1 MSCVFEALR
10 DNEVDKIRQL
20 GSHITYKANERIFRE
35 GDEADCMYFLDSG
48 LASLYIDKFSTKVEI
63 RQVRPGDW
71 FGELAVYSNCYRTA
85 SAMAV
90 EDSSFIKVSKES
102 FHRMLA
108 QESAIDSKIR
118 DIVDRRNEDLVLS
131 EKMVDASSN
140 SFGGI
145 HVGIP
150 GDPSLRESAMDRA
163 RYESIVDRFMP
174 QLIKCFE
181 DLLLNRTVHRIL
193 IGFNNGEIRLSTLLD
208 PFSEEFHPALRLLD
222 ASYVDR
228 HFPKIDYQRKSD
240 IIRSIYGAVERDGFF
255 TELPTH
261 LNRGFTGYFKNW
273 APVTPE
279 ELSKTI
285 SQIPLLR
292 NVQNFY
298 VRNLT
303 IGITKD
309 AVHMQFNC
317 DGTHILSNSGYEQ
330 FLNENI

>member
-1 MSCVFEALR
+1 MPSVFEALH
-10 DNEVDKIRQL
+10 DSEVDKIRQL
-20 GSHITYKANERIFRE
+20 GSHITYKATEQIFRE
-35 GDEADCMYFLDSG
+35 GDEADFMYFLNSG
-48 LASLYIDKFSTKVEI
+48 LATLYIDKFSTKVEI
-63 RQVRPGDW
+63 RLVRPGDW
-71 FGELAVYSNCYRTA
+71 FGELAVYSNCHRTT
-85 SAMAV
+85 SAMTV
-90 EDSSFIKVSKES
+90 EDTNFIKVSKES
-102 FHRMLA
+102 FHQLLA
-108 QESAIDSKIR
+108 QEPEIDTKIR
-118 DIVDRRNEDLVLS
+118 DIVNRRNEDLVMS

-140 SFGGI
+140 SFVGI
-145 HVGIP
+145 HIGIP
-150 GDPSLRESAMDRA
+150 GDPSLRESAMDRT
-163 RYESIVDRFMP
+163 RYESVVDRNMS

-208 PFSEEFHPALRLLD
+208 PFAEEFHPALRLLD

-240 IIRSIYGAVERDGFF
+240 IIRSIYGIIERDDFF

-261 LNRGFTGYFKNW
+261 LNHGFAGYFKNW
-273 APVTPE
+273 MPVTPE
-279 ELSKTI
+279 EISKTI
-285 SQIPLLR
+285 AQIPLLR
-292 NVQNFY
+292 NIQNFY

-303 IGITKD
+303 IGMNKD

>member
-35 GDEADCMYFLDSG
+35 GDEADYMYFLDSG

-71 FGELAVYSNCYRTA
+71 FGELAVYSNCQRTT

-90 EDSSFIKVSKES
+90 EDASFIRVSKEA
-102 FHRMLA
+102 FHRLLS
-108 QESAIDSKIR
+108 QEAVIDSKIR

-140 SFGGI
+140 SFTGI
-145 HVGIP
+145 HIGIP
-150 GDPSLRESAMDRA
+150 GDPSLRESAMDRT
-163 RYESIVDRFMP
+163 RYESVVDRFMP

-193 IGFNNGEIRLSTLLD
+193 VGFNNGEIRLSTLLD
-208 PFSEEFHPALRLLD
+208 PFAEEFHPALRLLD
-222 ASYVDR
+222 ASYVER
-228 HFPKIDYQRKSD
+228 HFPRIDYQRKSD
-240 IIRSIYGAVERDGFF
+240 IIRAIYGVVEGDDFF
-255 TELPTH
+255 AELPTH
-261 LNRGFTGYFKNW
+261 LHRGFTGYFKNW
-273 APVTPE
+273 MPVSPE
-279 ELSKTI
+279 ELSKSI

-292 NVQNFY
+292 SIQNFY

-303 IGITKD
+303 IGMNKD
-309 AVHMQFNC
+309 AIHMQFNC
-317 DGTHILSNSGYEQ
+317 DGTHILNNSGYEQ
-330 FLNENI
+330 FLNENV

>member
-1 MSCVFEALR
+1 MSSVFEALL
-10 DNEVDKIRQL
+10 DSEVDKIRQL
-20 GSHITYKANERIFRE
+20 GSHITFKANEQIFRE
-35 GDEADCMYFLDSG
+35 GDEADFMYFLDSG
-48 LASLYIDKFSTKVEI
+48 LATLYIDKFSTKIEI

-71 FGELAVYSNCYRTA
+71 FGELAVYSNCHRTA

-90 EDSSFIKVSKES
+90 EDTSFIKVSKES
-102 FHRMLA
+102 FHGMLA
-108 QESAIDSKIR
+108 QEPEIEFKIR
-118 DIVDRRNEDLVLS
+118 DIVNLRNEDLVLS

-140 SFGGI
+140 SFVGI
-145 HVGIP
+145 HIGIP
-150 GDPSLRESAMDRA
+150 GDPSLRESAMDRP

-174 QLIKCFE
+174 ELIKCFE

-208 PFSEEFHPALRLLD
+208 PFAEEFHPALRLLD
-222 ASYVDR
+222 TSYVDR

-240 IIRSIYGAVERDGFF
+240 IIRAIYGVVEKDEFF

-261 LNRGFTGYFKNW
+261 LHRGFTGYFKKW
-273 APVTPE
+273 MPVTPE
-279 ELSKTI
+279 EISKTI

-292 NVQNFY
+292 NIQSFY

-317 DGTHILSNSGYEQ
+317 DGTHILNNSGYER
-330 FLNENI
+330 FLNENL